1 VKFLYQFSL
10 LAVGLSLIT
19 VSANAQAGL
28 DAFFGVGTA
37 SAPSSGQV
45 IDTYQDGTLYG
56 TPRLVGAFGKAG
68 MDILFSPHFGIN
80 GETDW
85 RFSQGGYAGLTYRPT
100 FYDFNAVWLP
110 FGDRFKRVVPELEG
124 GLGGVNLKFYY
135 PSSYCDAFVGCS
147 TSNIY
152 IESSNHFQLH
162 MAAGIRFYV
171 TSHIFIRP
179 QIDAHWVNNFY
190 QFGSNWVPEYGASI
204 GWSFGSH

>member
-56 TPRLVGAFGKAG
+56 TPKLGGAFGKAG

-204 GWSFGSH
+204 CWSFGSH

>member
-1 VKFLYQFSL
+1 VKFLCQFLL
-10 LAVGLSLIT
+10 LAVGLFAT
-19 VSANAQAGL
+19 AVSAYSQAGL

-45 IDTYQDGTLYG
+45 IDTYQNGTLYG
-56 TPRLVGAFGKAG
+56 TPGLGGTFGKAG

-80 GETDW
+80 GEADF
-85 RFSQGGYAGLTYRPT
+85 RFSQGAYAGLTYRPT

-110 FGDRFKRVVPELEG
+110 FGERFKRVVPELEG
-124 GLGGVNLKFYY
+124 GLGGANLKFYY

-147 TSNIY
+147 TNNIY
-152 IESSNHFQLH
+152 IESSNHFQFH

-171 TSHIFIRP
+171 TSHIFLRP

-190 QFGSNWVPEYGASI
+190 QFGSNWVPEYGGSI